1 MANEIQDVQ
10 SYDIITNAIMDL
22 LNTYAALY
30 GKSVSFSDLDAD
42 YGYTMYPSSGAVIV
56 SQIHDIL
63 GHTTQNCQYNFNVMY
78 HVGSLREHQKITAKE
93 WLDRLGRWLEK
104 QPITVEETVTNNGT
118 TTTQEVV
125 YTLSEY
131 PALTGNRKFTEIQR
145 TSPAT
150 LTGIES
156 NGVEQ
161 WSIGITAR
169 YVNEF

>member
-1 MANEIQDVQ
+1 MANEVIQDVQ
-10 SYDIITNAIMDL
+10 SYDIITNALMDL
-22 LNTYAALY
+22 LNTYATLY
-30 GKSVSFSDLDAD
+30 GESVSFSEIDAD
-42 YGYTMYPSSGAVIV
+42 YGYSMYPTSGAVIV

-63 GHTTQNCQYNFNVMY
+63 GHTTQNCQYNFTVMY
-78 HVGSLREHQKITAKE
+78 HVGSLRENQKISAKE

-104 QPITVEETVTNNGT
+104 QPITDGNETYALT
-118 TTTQEVV
+118 
-125 YTLSEY
+125 EY
-131 PALTGNRKFTEIQR
+131 PVLSGGRKFTEIQR